1 MAGTSHKSKQDGL
14 VGSSHDDL
22 ASHGNEEHQTQPR
35 SSAPITGYKRQ
46 RTKAVIARGKRPDDI
61 ISNENSNESQAA
73 DVGNKNVEGADVDQ
87 PPKPK
92 RQKKG
97 GTEGRRNRA
106 SPARLCKLNKDLVPD
121 QKGSSLEKN
130 LVAFW
135 ILQRVACPEILA
147 SG

>member
-1 MAGTSHKSKQDGL
+1 MVGTSHKSKQDGPA
-14 VGSSHDDL
+14 GSSHDDL

-35 SSAPITGYKRQ
+35 SSAPITGYKHM
-46 RTKAVIARGKRPDDI
+46 RTKAVITRRKRPDDI

-73 DVGNKNVEGADVDQ
+73 DAGNKNVEGADVDQ
-87 PPKPK
+87 PPKAK
-92 RQKKG
+92 RQKTG

-106 SPARLCKLNKDLVPD
+106 SPARLFKLNKDLVLT
-121 QKGSSLEKN
+121 KRVSSSEKN

-135 ILQRVACPEILA
+135 TLQRVACPEILA